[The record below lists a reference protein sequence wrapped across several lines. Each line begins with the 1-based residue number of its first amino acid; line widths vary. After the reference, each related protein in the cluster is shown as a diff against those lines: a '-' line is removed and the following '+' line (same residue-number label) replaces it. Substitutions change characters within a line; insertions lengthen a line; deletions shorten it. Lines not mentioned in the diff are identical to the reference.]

1 MPVGNDFNV
10 LTWWLSRYHEV
21 KRRVAYWQ
29 GIGGLSVTGRNMLL
43 QSILY
48 GSLRFWFFTLTV
60 PEEIIDMVESDAKE
74 ILWAAKPEL
83 RTNEEGTE
91 TSAKRYIKRD
101 ASYLPQKKGGGGIMH
116 IRNHITAFQAQW
128 IIKYLDPRNAPWKDV
143 LDRWILNDDQLGR
156 GTILCRRKT
165 PIRST

>member
-1 MPVGNDFNV
+1 
-10 LTWWLSRYHEV
+10 
-21 KRRVAYWQ
+21 
-29 GIGGLSVTGRNMLL
+29 MLL

-48 GSLRFWFFTLTV
+48 GSLRFWFFTLTM

-165 PIRST
+165 DYGAQLPDSCEYMKACFASFAELSSSSHKTPATSAQA